1 MDSYACVSVCVCVW
15 VKFPPISTSFWS
27 QKGLIIRVMRKYLFL
42 GSEEEREEAFWVES
56 MISKGLLMLLSFS
69 FIFSPYWFTFLAAR
83 LVLLFSSDYSSLLLL
98 FKLKG

>member
-1 MDSYACVSVCVCVW
+1 MCESVGVSE
-15 VKFPPISTSFWS
+15 FPISASFWS

-56 MISKGLLMLLSFS
+56 MISKDLLMLLSFS
-69 FIFSPYWFTFLAAR
+69 FIFPPHWFTFLAAG
-83 LVLLFSSDYSSLLLL
+83 LVLLSYYSNLPLL